1 MLGPMAP
8 PSPKTTPFDT
18 GLLESELDPSRP
30 TPIETP
36 WGTFALYPTPT
47 GPRAAEAFCPHMLGP
62 LWEGTLSGETVTC
75 PWHQWT
81 YHLGT
86 GRCQA
91 SPRDEGKDSRL
102 RTLAV
107 HTTPGGT
114 LQLTP
119 TFEPAAHELGTPP
132 GLSCPAENPPMKLSN
147 NILDTVGRTPL
158 VRLQRLGKET
168 GCEIL
173 VKCEFMNP
181 GGSVKDRIGKRMV
194 EEAEKS
200 GRIKPGDTLIEATSG
215 NTGIGM
221 AMAAAVKGYRMII
234 TMPEKMSHEKQVV
247 LEALGAEIIRTPN
260 EAAFDEPESHI
271 GVAKQLQSI
280 IPNSH
285 ILDQYS
291 NPDNPTAHYEETAGE
306 ILEQTDGGKFD
317 YFVATAGTGGTLA
330 GIAKRLKEDAPNVE
344 IVGVDPV
351 GSILAGPGE
360 ITPYKVEGIGYDFI
374 PEVLDRSLVD
384 RWIKTDDRESFLT
397 ARQLIRR
404 EGLLCGG
411 SCGSAVAAAIRLA
424 KEVGP
429 GKRIVVILA
438 DSVRN
443 YITKFLDPAW
453 MRENG
458 FFEERWEDDTVGD
471 ILRRMPKREIVT
483 AAASDTVSESVLRM
497 KENGISQLPVTDGDN
512 LVGIVTESDLL
523 GAIVEGRAQM
533 STALAEVMFRRVET
547 IHHAAPARG
556 LLDVLNHGSVG
567 LVVDDGGCLT
577 GILTKMD
584 MVEHLANPV
593 GVEK

>member
-1 MLGPMAP
+1 
-8 PSPKTTPFDT
+8 
-18 GLLESELDPSRP
+18 
-30 TPIETP
+30 
-36 WGTFALYPTPT
+36 
-47 GPRAAEAFCPHMLGP
+47 
-62 LWEGTLSGETVTC
+62 
-75 PWHQWT
+75 
-81 YHLGT
+81 
-86 GRCQA
+86 
-91 SPRDEGKDSRL
+91 
-102 RTLAV
+102 
-107 HTTPGGT
+107 
-114 LQLTP
+114 
-119 TFEPAAHELGTPP
+119 
-132 GLSCPAENPPMKLSN
+132 MKLYS
-147 NILDTVGRTPL
+147 NILEAVGNTPL
-158 VRLQRLGKET
+158 VRLQRLGRET
-168 GCEIL
+168 GCEFY
-173 VKCEFMNP
+173 VKCEFLNP

-221 AMAAAVKGYRMII
+221 AMAAAVKGYRMVI

-247 LEALGAEIIRTPN
+247 LEALGAEIIRTPT
-260 EAAFDEPESHI
+260 EAAWDSPESHI
-271 GVAKQLQSI
+271 GVAKELQRI

-291 NPDNPTAHYEETAGE
+291 NPDNPTVHFEETAGE
-306 ILEQTDGGKFD
+306 ILEQTGGGKFD
-317 YFVATAGTGGTLA
+317 YFVATAGTGGTLS
-330 GIAKRLKEDAPNVE
+330 GIAKRLKQDAPNVE

-360 ITPYKVEGIGYDFI
+360 ISSYKVEGIGYDFI

-384 RWIKTDDRESFLT
+384 RWVKTEDRESFLT

-429 GKRIVVILA
+429 GKKFVIILA

-443 YITKFLDPAW
+443 YMTKFLDPGW

-471 ILRRMPKREIVT
+471 ILRRVPKRDLVI
-483 AAASDTVSESVLRM
+483 AAGSDTVADSVLRM
-497 KENGISQLPVTDGDN
+497 KEAGISQLPVVESGQ
-512 LVGIVTESDLL
+512 LVGIVTESNLL

-547 IHHAAPARG
+547 IHHSAPARN
-556 LLDVLNHGSVG
+556 LLSLFEHGAVG
-567 LVVDDGGCLT
+567 LVVDERGHLA

-584 MVEHLANPV
+584 MVEHLAKQAV
-593 GVEK
+593 GS